1 MNFIDTYRMPR
12 IHKSTRSTGQI
23 LKGSN
28 HILQS
33 LLAQSRELT
42 SIQKIVD
49 HFVNDDC
56 AVASFKNRDLTLITP
71 TGSLATRIRYR
82 QRNIIAA
89 LRRSGLEV
97 RNLKVKV
104 QPLAFRELPPEIDR
118 NLSQQSA
125 RQLDEL
131 ADSIQ
136 DNALKGALKRLA
148 RHADR

>member
-1 MNFIDTYRMPR
+1 MPR
-12 IHKSTRSTGQI
+12 LHKSTRSTGQI

-33 LLAQSRELT
+33 LLAQSQELT

-49 HFVNDDC
+49 HYVSDDC
-56 AVASFKNRDLTLITP
+56 AVASFKNNDLTLITP
-71 TGSLATRIRYR
+71 TGALATRIRYR

-97 RNLKVKV
+97 RNLKIKV
-104 QPLAFRELPPEIDR
+104 QPLEFREPTPETER

-131 ADSIQ
+131 ADSIE
-136 DNALKGALKRLA
+136 DNALKKALKRLT